1 MSKQFSLGI
10 LKNKHQKITSF
21 QISFNYF
28 TSFFGE
34 SDGKRKKKGLT
45 EMGKSPT
52 VVWRLDQLDTW
63 QGRQYPGCTNT
74 ARVCGGGACSIGKA
88 KLM

>member
-1 MSKQFSLGI
+1 MI
-10 LKNKHQKITSF
+10 NKHQKISSF

-34 SDGKRKKKGLT
+34 SDGKKKKKALT

-52 VVWRLDQLDTW
+52 VVLAAGPIGTR
-63 QGRQYPGCTNT
+63 GRGVNIPDELTLLAFVVGVH
-74 ARVCGGGACSIGKA
+74 AA
-88 KLM
+88 

>member
-1 MSKQFSLGI
+1 M
-10 LKNKHQKITSF
+10 NKHQKITSF
-21 QISFNYF
+21 QISLNYF
-28 TSFFGE
+28 TSFFGK
-34 SDGKRKKKGLT
+34 SDGEKEKKVLT

-52 VVWRLDQLDTW
+52 VVLAAGPIGTR
-63 QGRQYPGCTNT
+63 GRGVNIPDE

>member
-1 MSKQFSLGI
+1 MI
-10 LKNKHQKITSF
+10 NKHQKISSF

-34 SDGKRKKKGLT
+34 SDGKKKKKGLT

-52 VVWRLDQLDTW
+52 VVLAAGPIGTR
-63 QGRQYPGCTNT
+63 GRGVNIPDELTLL
-74 ARVCGGGACSIGKA
+74 AFVVAVHA
-88 KLM
+88 A